1 MLRTT
6 NSTAV
11 VQCSIVLRGKK
22 GAVNFHSRR
31 PDNCREE
38 THTYT
43 TKRCWKLC
51 TYKLPSYFR
60 GHIPFQNRC
69 RFADGGIVVV
79 VDFQTLSFPTLQM
92 NCVWEELLNFRWQS
106 SGHPP
111 IDPAFVVLKSF
122 QPFINMFR
130 GQPEYVCSDEFRVI
144 ISKVDTDFKVRSIII
159 LSFRQSWF

>member
-1 MLRTT
+1 M
-6 NSTAV
+6 S
-11 VQCSIVLRGKK
+11 RGE
-22 GAVNFHSRR
+22 GLTHIPQNAAE
-31 PDNCREE
+31 NCA
-38 THTYT
+38 H
-43 TKRCWKLC
+43 
-51 TYKLPSYFR
+51 KLPSYFR

-144 ISKVDTDFKVRSIII
+144 ISKVDTDFKVRCIII
-159 LSFRQSWF
+159 LSSRQS

>member
-1 MLRTT
+1 M
-6 NSTAV
+6 
-11 VQCSIVLRGKK
+11 
-22 GAVNFHSRR
+22 
-31 PDNCREE
+31 
-38 THTYT
+38 
-43 TKRCWKLC
+43 
-51 TYKLPSYFR
+51 
-60 GHIPFQNRC
+60 
-69 RFADGGIVVV
+69 V

-144 ISKVDTDFKVRSIII
+144 ISKVDTDFKVRSINKADFKTIRGTYIPKGII
-159 LSFRQSWF
+159 EKQILYAYTYE

>member
-11 VQCSIVLRGKK
+11 VVLRGKK

-38 THTYT
+38 KDLTHIYHKTLLKIVHT
-43 TKRCWKLC
+43 NSLAI
-51 TYKLPSYFR
+51 SEDR

-122 QPFINMFR
+122 QPFINLFR

-144 ISKVDTDFKVRSIII
+144 ISKVDTDFKVRSTII
-159 LSFRQSWF
+159 LSFRQS

>member
-11 VQCSIVLRGKK
+11 VVLRGKK

-38 THTYT
+38 RDLTHIVPQNAAENCAHTNS
-43 TKRCWKLC
+43 LAI
-51 TYKLPSYFR
+51 SEDG

-144 ISKVDTDFKVRSIII
+144 ISKVDTDFKVRWIII
-159 LSFRQSWF
+159 LSFRQS

>member
-11 VQCSIVLRGKK
+11 VQCSSITRQKGGRKFSFPAARQLSRGE
-22 GAVNFHSRR
+22 GLTHIPQNAAE
-31 PDNCREE
+31 NCA
-38 THTYT
+38 H
-43 TKRCWKLC
+43 
-51 TYKLPSYFR
+51 KLPSYFR

-130 GQPEYVCSDEFRVI
+130 GQPESMYVCMYVVMNSGLLFPRL
-144 ISKVDTDFKVRSIII
+144 TQI
-159 LSFRQSWF
+159 LKYDGLLF

>member
-11 VQCSIVLRGKK
+11 VVLRGKK

-38 THTYT
+38 RDLTHIVPQNAAEN
-43 TKRCWKLC
+43 CAH
-51 TYKLPSYFR
+51 KLPSYFR

-144 ISKVDTDFKVRSIII
+144 ISKVDTDFNVRSIII
-159 LSFRQSWF
+159 ISFRQS

>member
-11 VQCSIVLRGKK
+11 VVLRGKK

-38 THTYT
+38 RDLTHIVPQNATEN
-43 TKRCWKLC
+43 CAH
-51 TYKLPSYFR
+51 KLPSYFR

-69 RFADGGIVVV
+69 RFADGGIVV

-159 LSFRQSWF
+159 LSSRQS

>member
-1 MLRTT
+1 M
-6 NSTAV
+6 S
-11 VQCSIVLRGKK
+11 RGE
-22 GAVNFHSRR
+22 GLTHIPQNAAE
-31 PDNCREE
+31 NCA
-38 THTYT
+38 H
-43 TKRCWKLC
+43 
-51 TYKLPSYFR
+51 KLPSYFR

-159 LSFRQSWF
+159 LSFRQS

>member
-1 MLRTT
+1 M
-6 NSTAV
+6 
-11 VQCSIVLRGKK
+11 
-22 GAVNFHSRR
+22 
-31 PDNCREE
+31 
-38 THTYT
+38 
-43 TKRCWKLC
+43 
-51 TYKLPSYFR
+51 
-60 GHIPFQNRC
+60 
-69 RFADGGIVVV
+69 VV

-159 LSFRQSWF
+159 LSFRQS